1 MCKWKVYRKEKGI
14 MDIKDG
20 MKQAK
25 EQHGNRGGVKG
36 MMEGNEKIDDI
47 EKRNL

>member
-1 MCKWKVYRKEKGI
+1 
-14 MDIKDG
+14 MDMKDG
-20 MKQAK
+20 TKQAK

-36 MMEGNEKIDDI
+36 KMEGNEKIDDI